1 VKRIRSGAGKRG
13 QQPRIGAP
21 DRSLTPNAGLAAI
34 TELCDRLGVIG
45 ALDAAVGPVKQRDR
59 GFGAGELL
67 AGLAAAQ
74 LAGEDFLT
82 GLDRQRADAAGQQLT
97 PVPGLAST
105 TAAGLARRITPVQWQ
120 AVESGLAAV
129 TGRVLALLP
138 AERAAALT
146 DGPVTID
153 LDTTDVEVYGRKKRG
168 VAYNHQ
174 GQRVG
179 RPHVAAW
186 AETEI
191 VLAADL
197 GDGTDDP
204 RATAPDLLRR
214 ALAALPA
221 AVRAPGRVATRA
233 DAGYVAGQLARA
245 AHDAHI
251 SFAIGAKRI
260 APLWRLLAG
269 IAEQHWHD
277 AIGMDGAQVA
287 VAEYCPD
294 WWPADTRLLIR
305 RVALD
310 PAQVSAG
317 PRSRR
322 RRTLHPDQRALPF
335 PELASAG
342 AIYAYS
348 FILTNLDVSTPS
360 QAVAAEHWYRHRTT
374 VGEHLPRQQARRRPP
389 APPIGIPPGQ
399 PGLDVGRA
407 ARRDH
412 GRLAAPAHRHDRLP
426 GHPGR
431 ARRARRQGHDRHPA
445 VAADR
450 RPGPADPPRPPPGAA
465 APARPQPAARG
476 PGPAAGPARTRL
488 TCAPRAPAPSPRPR
502 PASPARRKAPDREP
516 GADSRASSM
525 PLPGIPA
532 RQDHLRRQESARRAT
547 RGIGSELSS
556 WRTQNNLLCVHPEN
570 SAFIRRGARNEL
582 ICASAVAARNG
593 RAYRGRECRREVPA
607 RGPDRRLTARD
618 DQVEAP
624 PSEGN
629 LAGPGVPIVSRLAV

>member
-1 VKRIRSGAGKRG
+1 VRV
-13 QQPRIGAP
+13 GAP
-21 DRSLTPNAGLAAI
+21 DRALTANAGLAAV
-34 TELCDRLGVIG
+34 TGLCDRLGVVEE
-45 ALDAAVGPVKQRDR
+45 LDAAVGPIKQRDR

-67 AGLAAAQ
+67 CGIAAAQ

-105 TAAGLARRITPVQWQ
+105 TAAGLARRITPGQWR

-129 TGRVLALLP
+129 TGRMLDLLP
-138 AERAAALT
+138 AGRAAALA

-153 LDTTDVEVYGRKKRG
+153 LDTTDVEVYGSKKRG

-221 AVRAPGRVATRA
+221 AARAPGRVALRA
-233 DAGYVAGQLARA
+233 DAGYFAGQLARA
-245 AHDAHI
+245 AHEEKIA
-251 SFAIGAKRI
+251 FAIGAKRI

-269 IAEQHWHD
+269 IAEDAWHD
-277 AIGMDGAQVA
+277 AIEMDGAQVA

-310 PAQVSAG
+310 PAQVSAD
-317 PRSRR
+317 PRSR

-335 PELASAG
+335 PELAQQPAV
-342 AIYAYS
+342 YACS

-374 VGEHLPRQQARRRPP
+374 VENLFRDSKLGAALRHLPSGYPQVNLAWMWGALLAASMAAWLHQLTGTALGEDIVHGHGVRGGKAMIATLRWRLIAVPGRLVRHARHLVLRLPPGHSLLSEVLARLRALP
-389 APPIGIPPGQ
+389 AP
-399 PGLDVGRA
+399 A
-407 ARRDH
+407 
-412 GRLAAPAHRHDRLP
+412 
-426 GHPGR
+426 
-431 ARRARRQGHDRHPA
+431 
-445 VAADR
+445 
-450 RPGPADPPRPPPGAA
+450 
-465 APARPQPAARG
+465 
-476 PGPAAGPARTRL
+476 
-488 TCAPRAPAPSPRPR
+488 
-502 PASPARRKAPDREP
+502 
-516 GADSRASSM
+516 
-525 PLPGIPA
+525 
-532 RQDHLRRQESARRAT
+532 
-547 RGIGSELSS
+547 
-556 WRTQNNLLCVHPEN
+556 
-570 SAFIRRGARNEL
+570 
-582 ICASAVAARNG
+582 
-593 RAYRGRECRREVPA
+593 
-607 RGPDRRLTARD
+607 
-618 DQVEAP
+618 
-624 PSEGN
+624 
-629 LAGPGVPIVSRLAV
+629 